1 MGMHGSDLMSHLFK
15 SYCWTTPVISWLHML
30 MSICLCR
37 WDEMLYTIVVIL
49 LSIVMQAYIL
59 GTLNH
64 YVVKK
69 DAKLEA
75 FR

>member
-1 MGMHGSDLMSHLFK
+1 
-15 SYCWTTPVISWLHML
+15 ML
-30 MSICLCR
+30 CPIVKGNDMLSSASRCGSICLLRERRLCR
-37 WDEMLYTIVVIL
+37 WGEMLYTIVVIL

>member
-1 MGMHGSDLMSHLFK
+1 
-15 SYCWTTPVISWLHML
+15 
-30 MSICLCR
+30 
-37 WDEMLYTIVVIL
+37 MLYTIVVIL